1 MRFRKI
7 AGIITACLLTISV
20 LSGCESMFDKGQS
33 DKDVVQL
40 IQLTTDKA
48 MYDPN
53 AEVKVIVKLE
63 NVTDKNI
70 KGKYTL
76 TVSHLEQQVGEVIE
90 GNYSVP
96 GQETTDIEIPWT
108 APNEDY
114 KGYLMDFQ
122 MKDKKGNTL
131 TSGATGVDVSSDWTK
146 FPRYGYVTEYS
157 DKVDTEKVM
166 ETLKDFR
173 LNAIEYYDWKYL
185 HHQPVPADGS
195 MEWEDWSGRK
205 ISGQTVKDYIAAA
218 KERNM
223 INMSYNM
230 IYAATNNFAEF
241 GVKDEWGL
249 WYAEDHGGPG
259 QAKGDRF
266 TFHMGASPSGQS
278 DLYFFDIENEEWQD
292 FIIRKNIEAIQTMGF
307 DGWHGDTVG
316 EWGKM
321 WTSDNRGND
330 TQTLYVKDGYTGF
343 LNKAKEMLGPDK
355 YLAFNPVGAQG
366 IENVNKSNVD
376 VLYTEMWPWD
386 HDSEGNQYNTYMS
399 LKREIDQSRQES
411 GGKSLIIPAYMEYDY
426 AERNSSVPFNMSAV
440 LLTDAAVYA
449 AGGSRIELG
458 DGENM
463 LSNEYFPYKNLYM
476 TPEHVKRQSALQNF
490 IVAYQNLLRDGQEDN
505 GNLIEIEEYDTSID
519 GQVQTI
525 WAYSKS
531 DDKYDTI
538 QMINLV
544 DVSTDDWRANE
555 GVKDTPR
562 MLSDVKVKYY
572 TERNIQS
579 AWVTSPDP
587 AYNSRSHKL
596 EFIKGS
602 DTNGSYV
609 ELSVPSLEYWNMLYF
624 SEEDTAASTQNESIG
639 QVKLYETKNELANG
653 DFKSG
658 LDHWSLYNDVAQVK
672 EGKIVFEG
680 MHFAQS
686 MSQTVT
692 GLEEGTYEVSFT
704 GKQYGMKA
712 HISRMEL
719 TGTGYPNVF
728 VDLPVGESTDTIKQE
743 VRVRNGRLKITIH
756 HESILGSNLEIDKI
770 ELKKLDK

>member
-1 MRFRKI
+1 MRFLKI
-7 AGIITACLLTISV
+7 IGTVSACLLTISV
-20 LSGCESMFDKGQS
+20 VSGCENVLDQAQIDKS
-33 DKDVVQL
+33 SVKI

-48 MYDPN
+48 MYDPT
-53 AEVKVIVKLE
+53 AQVKVIAKLE
-63 NVTDKNI
+63 NVTDKNV
-70 KGKYTL
+70 KGNYTL
-76 TVSHLEQQVGEVIE
+76 TVSHLAQQVGEVVE
-90 GNYSVP
+90 GNFSVT
-96 GQETTDIEIPWT
+96 GYESTNIEIPWT
-108 APNEDY
+108 APDEDY
-114 KGYLMDFQ
+114 KGYLFDFQ
-122 MKDKKGNTL
+122 LQDNKGNTV
-131 TSGATGVDVSSDWTK
+131 TSETMGVDVSSEWTK

-195 MEWEDWSGRK
+195 MEWEDWAGRK

-218 KERNM
+218 KDRNM
-223 INMSYNM
+223 VNMSYNM

-249 WYAEDHGGPG
+249 WYAENHGGPG
-259 QAKGDRF
+259 QVKGDRF

-278 DLYFFDIENEEWQD
+278 DLYFFDIQNQEWQD
-292 FIIRKNIEAIQTMGF
+292 YIIKQNIEAIQTMGF

-321 WTSDNRGND
+321 WTSDNRGD
-330 TQTLYVKDGYTGF
+330 DMQTLYVKDGYTEF
-343 LNKAKEMLGPDK
+343 LNKAKEMLGQDK

-386 HDSEGNQYNTYMS
+386 HDSEGNQYDTYMG

-426 AERNSSVPFNMSAV
+426 AQRNSSVPFNMSAV

-458 DGENM
+458 DGVNM

-476 TPEHVKRQSALQNF
+476 TPEHVKRQSALQDF

-505 GNLIEIEEYDTSID
+505 GNLIEVADYDSSID
-519 GQVQTI
+519 GQAQTI

-531 DDKYDTI
+531 DTKYDTI

-555 GVKDTPR
+555 GEKDTPR
-562 MLSDVKVKYY
+562 MLSDVRVRYY
-572 TERNIQS
+572 SEKNIQS

-596 EFIKGS
+596 DFTKGS
-602 DTNGSYV
+602 DANGSYV
-609 ELSVPSLEYWNMLYF
+609 ELTVPSLEYWNMLYF
-624 SEEDTAASTQNESIG
+624 SEEDTAASTHNESIG
-639 QVKLYETKNELANG
+639 QVKLYETKEELANG
-653 DFKSG
+653 DIKSG

-672 EGKIVFEG
+672 DGKIVFEG
-680 MHFAQS
+680 LHFAQS

-692 GLEEGTYEVSFT
+692 GLEDGTYEVSLT

-728 VDLPVGESTDTIKQE
+728 VDLPVGESTGSIKQE

-756 HESILGSNLEIDKI
+756 HESILGSNLEIDEVK
-770 ELKKLDK
+770 LKKVE